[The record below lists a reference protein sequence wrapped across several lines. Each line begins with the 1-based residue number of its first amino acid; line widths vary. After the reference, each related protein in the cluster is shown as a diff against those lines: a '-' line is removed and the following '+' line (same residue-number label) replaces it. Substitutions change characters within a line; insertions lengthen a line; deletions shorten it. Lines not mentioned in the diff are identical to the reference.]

1 MDEALVEKVARAIC
15 RADYDYETTLLA
27 EAIEADVNELWFNW
41 RAHARAAIAA
51 IQAHEPE
58 QLEDLQ
64 STIARIRAWCE
75 AYPINMFPDQDL
87 KKADEVLKAAG
98 ISMSAMHGQ
107 WARHIMQGV
116 ARIVG
121 AAPEPERP
129 ADIPKQAD

>member
-1 MDEALVEKVARAIC
+1 MEKYRV
-15 RADYDYETTLLA
+15 
-27 EAIEADVNELWFNW
+27 IEGNVPVADVRKVVDEL
-41 RAHARAAIAA
+41 
-51 IQAHEPE
+51 EE
-58 QLEDLQ
+58 QIEDLQ
-64 STIARIRAWCE
+64 GTIARIRAWCE
-75 AYPINMFPDQDL
+75 AYPIDMFPDQDL